1 MAGIEPGQNKSRQ
14 DVVQKL
20 LKAAAVAARE
30 GRRDE
35 ACQRLHE
42 AVAADPSNEAAWLW
56 LAGVS
61 DQPDEV
67 LAALDRVE
75 QLNPNHPRLA
85 VARSW
90 ARARLTTAAA
100 SRPPQ
105 NPVNS
110 NMDGETAQPDLAVAP
125 ASTQPAPPGSSPKA
139 RSAVPSA
146 LPGHYQGLLLAFL
159 GLAVVLAL
167 AVMVL
172 VVWVQVSMAQA
183 TPRTS
188 DNAQRILA
196 LQPELNTAIAE
207 ARWEDAIAL
216 LQTMRALEPENQTF
230 HQQLASV
237 YYQLALDR
245 RDHRELEG
253 AIVALDESLSLSP
266 GDEVVQR
273 ERRVAGAYLQGM
285 RQHQAGNWAAAA
297 EALAAVRREIPTYL
311 DTVELL
317 YDSNYNLGLSLQMA
331 DDLPG
336 AQRAFEA
343 AAELKPNEPLARQRA
358 DAVAWLLRPATPTPV
373 PTPTP
378 PPNLQR
384 IVVDISEQ
392 QMYVYEGDNLLWKW
406 VVSTGEPGRDTAIG
420 QFKIQSK
427 IEKAYAS
434 TWNLDMPYWLGIYWS
449 GTIEDGIHALPIQR
463 ATGIKLWEG
472 LLGRRVSYGCII
484 LSDENART
492 LYDWAKMGTP
502 VIVQP

>member
-1 MAGIEPGQNKSRQ
+1 MIGVEPEQNESRQ

-20 LKAAAVAARE
+20 LKAAAAAARE

-35 ACQRLHE
+35 ATQKLRE

-67 LAALDRVE
+67 QAALDRVE
-75 QLNPNHPRLA
+75 QLNPSHPRLA

-90 ARARLTTAAA
+90 ARARLTTAA

-105 NPVNS
+105 NPVNL
-110 NMDGETAQPDLAVAP
+110 NRDGETTQLGLAAPPANAQPKPAVL
-125 ASTQPAPPGSSPKA
+125 
-139 RSAVPSA
+139 SA
-146 LPGHYQGLLLAFL
+146 LPGPYQGLLLAFL

-172 VVWVQVSMAQA
+172 IVWVQVSMAQA
-183 TPRTS
+183 TPRAS
-188 DNAQRILA
+188 DDEQRVLA
-196 LQPELNTAIAE
+196 LQPQLTTAIAE
-207 ARWEDAIAL
+207 ARWEDAISL
-216 LQTMRALEPENQTF
+216 LQTMRALDPENLTF
-230 HQQLASV
+230 RQQLASV

-245 RDHRELEG
+245 RDRREMEG

-266 GDEVVQR
+266 DDAVVQR

-285 RQHQAGNWAAAA
+285 RQHQAGNWAVAA
-297 EALAAVRREIPTYL
+297 ETLASVRREIPTYL

-317 YDSNYNLGLSLQMA
+317 YDADYNLGLSLQA
-331 DDLPG
+331 AGDLPA
-336 AQRAFEA
+336 AQRAYEA
-343 AAELKPNEPLARQRA
+343 AAELKPNEPLPRQKA
-358 DAVAWLLRPATPTPV
+358 DAVAWLLRPPTPTPV

-406 VVSTGEPGRDTAIG
+406 VVSTGEPGRDTAVG

-449 GTIEDGIHALPIQR
+449 GSIEDGIHALPINR
-463 ATGIKLWEG
+463 ATGLKLWEG

-492 LYDWAKMGTP
+492 LYEWAKMGTP